1 MAADYKIKYATPVD
15 LTITLAS
22 LATSSTRVAGREST
36 AVDNGT
42 NLYVDALV
50 AGKFTVGTT
59 PTISTF
65 IDVWIYA
72 ARDETPT
79 YPTLVT
85 TGITGSDAG
94 ATAATEGIRSNAMRL
109 GATVLVDATTSD
121 RGYDF
126 APFSVAAL
134 YGGVLPR
141 RWGVFVTHNT
151 GVNLN
156 STGGNHKITYTGIH
170 GQSV

>member
-1 MAADYKIKYATPVD
+1 MSTYSIFYGTPVD

-22 LATSSTRVAGREST
+22 LATSTTRVLGREST
-36 AVDNGT
+36 AVSN
-42 NLYVDALV
+42 ASSLV
-50 AGKFTVGTT
+50 LDMLLSGKITVGTT
-59 PTISTF
+59 PTINTY

-72 ARDETPT
+72 ARDDTPN

-94 ATAATEGIRSNAMRL
+94 ATAATEGIRNNAL
-109 GATVLVDATTSD
+109 TLAATILVDATTTD
-121 RGYDF
+121 RTYDF
-126 APFSVAAL
+126 KPVSIAAL
-134 YGGVLPR
+134 FGGTLPK

-156 STGGNHKITYTGIH
+156 ATGSNHKLTYVPVQQT
-170 GQSV
+170 SA